1 MMSAWVYLILAGVLE
16 VGFASMIKLTENF
29 TKLIPTVIFVAFAI
43 SSFYFLTKAVETLP
57 IGTAY
62 AIWTGIGAFG
72 TIVVG
77 IILYNEPASMI
88 RLFFL
93 FTLIASIVGLKLV
106 SH

>member
-1 MMSAWVYLILAGVLE
+1 MSAWIYLIFAGVLE

-77 IILYNEPASMI
+77 IIFYNEPASRI